1 MTEQL
6 IPKIMHHIW
15 IGPPMPDHLK
25 ANCAAW
31 AEMHPDWDM
40 KLWTEREI
48 NEIGLQNRA
57 LYDRAESTV
66 PADAVEQF
74 RADIVRYEVLA
85 LFGGMYVDVDT
96 IPLRPIEPA
105 LAGHREF
112 AAHEDRTWIGNTY
125 LGAIPGHEIMQTLVA
140 GLPANVH
147 RLRGRRPNK
156 LSGPQYIT
164 PVWNRYGGHIAPQ
177 RQFYPYSYIDVKR
190 GTVPEQF
197 APEVYAVHT
206 WFHTESVLR
215 SRKARSLSLWHS
227 LHDRVPLGLMY
238 VFLAVNS

>member
-1 MTEQL
+1 MTDDMH

-15 IGPPMPDHLK
+15 IGPPIPAHIA

-48 NEIGLQNRA
+48 DEIGLQNRA
-57 LYDRAESTV
+57 LYDRAEQIV
-66 PADAVEQF
+66 PGDAVEQF

-85 LFGGMYVDVDT
+85 LFGGMYTDVDT

-105 LAGHREF
+105 LAGHDEF

-125 LGAIPGHEIMQTLVA
+125 LGAIPGHPIMQAIVA

-164 PVWNRYGGHIAPQ
+164 PIWNRYGGHIAPQ
-177 RQFYPYSYIDVKR
+177 RLWFPYSYIDVKR
-190 GTVPEQF
+190 DSIPMDFDSDVF
-197 APEVYAVHT
+197 AVHA
-206 WFHTESVLR
+206 WDHTRRVLSAR
-215 SRKARSLSLWHS
+215 TLGRK
-227 LHDRVPLGLMY
+227 
-238 VFLAVNS
+238 

>member
-57 LYDRAESTV
+57 LYDRAESIV

>member
-1 MTEQL
+1 MSEQY
-6 IPKIMHHIW
+6 IPKIMHQVW
-15 IGPPMPDHLK
+15 IGPPMPDHLA

-48 NEIGLQNRA
+48 DEIGLHNRA
-57 LYDRAESTV
+57 LYDQAERIV
-66 PADAVEQF
+66 PRDAVEQF

-85 LFGGMYVDVDT
+85 LFGGMYADVDT
-96 IPLRPIEPA
+96 MPLRNIEPA
-105 LAGHREF
+105 LTGHYEF

-125 LGAIPGHEIMQTLVA
+125 LGAVPGHSIMQTLVD

-147 RLRGRRPNK
+147 RFRGKRPNK

-177 RQFYPYSYIDVKR
+177 RSWFPYSYVDVKR
-190 GTVPEQF
+190 GTVSEDFGPD
-197 APEVYAVHT
+197 VYAVHS
-206 WFHTESVLR
+206 WDHTRRVLHVR
-215 SRKARSLSLWHS
+215 QAAR
-227 LHDRVPLGLMY
+227 RV
-238 VFLAVNS
+238 

>member
-57 LYDRAESTV
+57 LYDRAESIV

-238 VFLAVNS
+238 VFLIVNS